1 MVRKMVD
8 LSQKKVRI
16 LLDTDANNE
25 IDDQHAIAYLLLSG
39 DSFVVE
45 GLTVNRT
52 NNGGDI
58 EAQALEAERVVSLC
72 NMHRDLPV
80 TRGASGSFE
89 EIAPHIDKTRFDGSD
104 AVNLMIRRAEAYS
117 SRKLVFLAIGKLT
130 NVALALKKRPD
141 IADKVKLVWLGSNY
155 PKPGEYNLEADV
167 ESLNF
172 VLDSEVEF
180 EIAVVR
186 YGADSGTSAVR
197 VTLSDVVKKLS
208 GKGPTS
214 RLPIVGRHGGTF
226 TNFGDY
232 SVNLLSNVDL
242 YYDPPSRALYDM
254 AATAILKNPD
264 WAEAR
269 TIPAPTLENGIWRER
284 PGNSRKVVIRESF
297 NQRMIVDDFYQTIC
311 NYKLT
316 EVVSD

>member
-1 MVRKMVD
+1 MKN
-8 LSQKKVRI
+8 KVRV

-39 DSFVVE
+39 DAFLLE

-58 EAQALEAERVVSLC
+58 EAQALEAERVVGLC
-72 NMHRDLPV
+72 NMQPVLPV
-80 TRGASGSFE
+80 TRGASGSFD
-89 EIAPHIDKTRFDGSD
+89 EIVPHLDKSRFDGSD
-104 AVNLMIRRAEAYS
+104 AVNLIIHRAEAYLGQ
-117 SRKLVFLAIGKLT
+117 KLVLLAIGKLT
-130 NVALALKKRPD
+130 NVALALKMRPD
-141 IADKVKLVWLGSNY
+141 IIDKVKLVWLGSNY
-155 PKPGEYNLEADV
+155 PNSGEYNLEADP

-172 VLDSEVEF
+172 VLDCAVEL
-180 EIAVVR
+180 ELAVVR
-186 YGADSGTSAVR
+186 YGARSGTSAVR
-197 VTLSDVVKKLS
+197 VTLEDVAAKLP
-208 GKGPTS
+208 GQGPAARS
-214 RLPIVGRHGGTF
+214 PITGRHGGSF
-226 TNFGDY
+226 IHFGDY

-254 AATAILKNPD
+254 AATAILKNPE

-284 PGNSRKVVIRESF
+284 PENSRKIVIRENF
-297 NQRMIVDDFYQTIC
+297 NQKMIVDDFYRTIC

-316 EVVSD
+316 EIVKD

>member
-1 MVRKMVD
+1 M
-8 LSQKKVRI
+8 
-16 LLDTDANNE
+16 
-25 IDDQHAIAYLLLSG
+25 
-39 DSFVVE
+39 
-45 GLTVNRT
+45 
-52 NNGGDI
+52 
-58 EAQALEAERVVSLC
+58 
-72 NMHRDLPV
+72 
-80 TRGASGSFE
+80 
-89 EIAPHIDKTRFDGSD
+89 
-104 AVNLMIRRAEAYS
+104 
-117 SRKLVFLAIGKLT
+117 
-130 NVALALKKRPD
+130 ALALKKRPD

-180 EIAVVR
+180 EIAGVR

-208 GKGPTS
+208 GEGPSS

-254 AATAILKNPD
+254 AATAILKNPG
-264 WAEAR
+264 WAETR
-269 TIPAPTLENGIWRER
+269 TISAPALENGIWRER
-284 PGNSRKVVIRESF
+284 PGNSRKVVIRENF
-297 NQRMIVDDFYQTIC
+297 NQEMIVDDFYQTIC

>member
-1 MVRKMVD
+1 VVRKMVD

>member
-1 MVRKMVD
+1 VVRKMVD

-226 TNFGDY
+226 ANFGDY